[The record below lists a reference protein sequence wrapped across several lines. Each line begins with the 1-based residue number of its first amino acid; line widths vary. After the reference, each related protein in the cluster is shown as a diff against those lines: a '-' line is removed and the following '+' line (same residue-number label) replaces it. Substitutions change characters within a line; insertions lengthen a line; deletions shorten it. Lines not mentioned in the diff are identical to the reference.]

1 MRHLLILMLLSIL
14 TLVGCND
21 DMADIAKTMEQTEDI
36 DKTFN
41 INISDEEFKG
51 LRCYSSLPSSGPIYI
66 IDGQPIS
73 KEKLKAIH
81 PNEIKSITILKG
93 VKATAL
99 YGSRAKDGVISI
111 NLKP

>member
-1 MRHLLILMLLSIL
+1 MLLSVL

-21 DMADIAKTMEQTEDI
+21 DMADIAKTLEQTENI

-51 LRCYSSLPSSGPIYI
+51 LRCYASIPSNVPIYI
-66 IDGQPIS
+66 IDGLPVS
-73 KEKLKAIH
+73 EEKLKQIQ
-81 PNEIKSITILKG
+81 PNEIKSITVLKG

-111 NLKP
+111 NLKQ